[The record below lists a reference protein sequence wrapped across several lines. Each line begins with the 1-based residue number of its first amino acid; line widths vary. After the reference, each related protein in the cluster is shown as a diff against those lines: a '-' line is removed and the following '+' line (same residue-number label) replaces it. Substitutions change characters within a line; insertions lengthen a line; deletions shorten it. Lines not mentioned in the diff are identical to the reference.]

1 MLPAWDDLRIALKM
15 RTEQRAKD
23 RVARAE
29 KRYEELQ
36 ELRRRT
42 GIWTD
47 DRGPNK
53 EPARPLVMP
62 D

>member
-1 MLPAWDDLRIALKM
+1 MRSAWDELKLSLKK

-29 KRYEELQ
+29 KRYAELQ

-62 D
+62 R